1 MNRCIAFLGPSLPL
15 AEARRLVDAEFRPP
29 ARQGD
34 VFQALREHP
43 KAIALIDGVFES
55 APSVWHH
62 ELIAAAASG
71 VHVYGAASMGALRAA
86 ELPGVVTPVGEIAR
100 RFCQGDF
107 IDDAHVALLHADA
120 RHGYRPLTLP
130 HVNVWAT
137 ARAALKAGVLT
148 AAGARSLEKTSAG
161 QFYQVRTWA
170 SVLEALEWSG
180 EAVDT
185 LRRFVERSAVDLK
198 AKDARACLRRL
209 ARAPKAL
216 RPRPA
221 RFSSFVRRARAGVP
235 GLSLGPARAALEEAG
250 VRTLLLAG
258 FARMAGLK
266 APRARVEAW
275 LQRLAH
281 DGWAEDE
288 RASAAEVLALDELV
302 LSAPEYFV
310 PDGPSREEGL
320 RLELLR
326 QRARRS

>member
-1 MNRCIAFLGPSLPL
+1 MHGCIAFLGPSLPL
-15 AEARRLVDAEFRPP
+15 AEARRLVDAELRPP

-34 VFQALREHP
+34 VFEALRSRP
-43 KAIALIDGVFES
+43 RAIALIDGVFES

-86 ELPGVVTPVGEIAR
+86 ELPGLVTPVGVIAR
-100 RFCQGDF
+100 RYCRGEW

-120 RHGYRPLTLP
+120 QHGYRPLTLP

-137 ARAALKAGVLT
+137 ARAALKAGVLSPRR
-148 AAGARSLEKTSAG
+148 AQSLERVSAD

-170 SVLEALEWSG
+170 SVLDALEWPG
-180 EAVDT
+180 EAVAA
-185 LRRFVERSAVDLK
+185 LRRFVERRAVDLK
-198 AKDARACLRRL
+198 ASDARQCLRRL
-209 ARAPKAL
+209 ARAPKAS

-221 RFSSFVRRARAGVP
+221 RFSSLVRRVRGEHDTTSGDAR
-235 GLSLGPARAALEEAG
+235 GPMEEAG

-258 FARMAGLK
+258 FARMAGLE
-266 APRARVEAW
+266 APGEQVAAW
-275 LQRLAH
+275 LRRLPH

-288 RASAAEVLALDELV
+288 RVSAAETLALEALV

-310 PDGPSREEGL
+310 SDGPSRDEGL

-326 QRARRS
+326 RRAKGD